1 MDDRTQQVLRLIN
14 SHLKIKNYLTTLCY
28 FLIISGLFLYVFYA
42 INKTHNSIKFVSNY
56 QPDSKQYKATKIMT
70 NPRIDFQYNDTQV
83 YHIKAETAYHENEQ
97 EVTMYNVS
105 ADGELGNIT
114 AGELEISEEGERLIF
129 SNHPVL
135 ILNQT
140 ENQ

>member
-28 FLIISGLFLYVFYA
+28 FLIISGLFFYVFYA

-56 QPDSKQYKATKIMT
+56 HSDSKHYKATKIMT
-70 NPRIDFQYNDTQV
+70 NPRIDFQYNDKQV
-83 YHIKAETAYHENEQ
+83 YHIKAETAYHENDQ
-97 EVTMYNVS
+97 EVTMYNVA
-105 ADGELGNIT
+105 ADGELGSIT